1 MFIAWWTGKGYQTAL
16 IVLGTLAVC
25 GALLVILPPGFDNRW
40 YWSVGL
46 ALAALFNWFAGRKA
60 NRVRR
65 SRTRSLR
72 DRIIYNARHRFM
84 SVPMETFSIFI
95 FALAIA
101 TAVGLLSGY

>member
-1 MFIAWWTGKGYQTAL
+1 MFIAWWSGKGYHTGL

-25 GALLVILPPGFDNRW
+25 GALLAILPSGLDNRW
-40 YWSVGL
+40 FWSLGL
-46 ALAALFNWFAGRKA
+46 VVAALFNWIAGRSA

-65 SRTRSLR
+65 SKTRGVR
-72 DRIIYNARHRFM
+72 DRLFCNARHRFM

-101 TAVGLLSGY
+101 TAAGLLVGY